1 MSSKILSSWL
11 SISDDLLILQYNYM
25 GRLFGVHSNKLLI
38 FSYEEIPC
46 SVYIQI
52 IDGNGKQSLRQFL
65 ISLQG
70 IEVCPTQLI
79 HFKRCLNFE

>member
-52 IDGNGKQSLRQFL
+52 IDGNA
-65 ISLQG
+65 
-70 IEVCPTQLI
+70 
-79 HFKRCLNFE
+79 